1 MGFSV
6 AIAFLHVT
14 ILLSD
19 TNKNIRMRK
28 VEVFVL
34 KILKKIHILMDQK
47 QKSAM
52 VRLFVMMM
60 ISAGLETGA
69 VMMVMAVVQ
78 LILDPVALEQGET
91 YQKISSVFHLQNTI
105 QFSVFAIVFLILLYI
120 AKNSFQFFFQRSLYR
135 FIYSNQF
142 KTASSLMKNFV
153 RREYEYYLNAET
165 SVIQRSITA
174 DVSNM
179 YALIMAVLQI
189 ASEVIVAVFLV
200 FALAMQDPVMTVVI
214 AVLLVL
220 TLVVIKKIV
229 KPIMN
234 RTGKENQD
242 YGASMFAWISQTVQ
256 GIKEIKVAGREQYFI
271 KEYCKVGEGYV
282 KAMERFSLF
291 NNSPKLLI
299 ETVCMAGLLGYI
311 MVLIVAGANVSSMVS
326 LFAAFGIA
334 AMRLLPAAS
343 RINNQITSMA
353 FNEPFFFNVS
363 DNLVEETD
371 EEHTDISYAVVA
383 KEKLPV
389 TSAVKLSN
397 ITYHYH
403 NSDKLIFDHATVS
416 FPIGKSIGVVG
427 ASGAGKTTIIDI
439 LLGLL
444 KLQEGKVLADDVD
457 IQEHYR
463 EWLANVGY
471 IPQMIFLLDADI
483 RKNVAFG
490 IPEEEIDEEKLWH
503 ALREAQ
509 LDTFVKALPDGVN
522 TGIGE
527 RGIRLSGGQRQ
538 RIGIARALYNDPEV
552 LILDEATSA
561 LDNDTEA
568 AIMESINRLHGK
580 KTLVIIAHRLQT
592 IEKCDMVFRVEEGR
606 IVKER

>member
-1 MGFSV
+1 M
-6 AIAFLHVT
+6 
-14 ILLSD
+14 
-19 TNKNIRMRK
+19 
-28 VEVFVL
+28 L
-34 KILKKIHILMDQK
+34 KILKKINVLMDKK
-47 QKSAM
+47 QKKSMLGLLCMM
-52 VRLFVMMM
+52 VIAAF
-60 ISAGLETGA
+60 LET
-69 VMMVMAVVQ
+69 VTVLMVMNVVQ
-78 LILDPVALEQGET
+78 LIVDPATLEQGDT
-91 YQKISSVFHLQNTI
+91 YKMICKILNLNGTV
-105 QFSVFAIVFLILLYI
+105 QFSVLAILFLIFLYI
-120 AKNSFQFFFQRSLYR
+120 SKSAFQFIMQRSLYR
-135 FIYSNQF
+135 FVYSNQF
-142 KTASSLMKNFV
+142 KTAANLMKNFV
-153 RREYEYYLNAET
+153 KRDYEYYLNAET

-179 YALIMAVLQI
+179 YALIQSVLQI
-189 ASEVIVAVFLV
+189 ASEVVVALFLV
-200 FALAMQDPVMTVVI
+200 VALAMKDPVMTI
-214 AVLLVL
+214 IIGVLLVV
-220 TLVVIKKIV
+220 TLVVIKSII

-242 YGASMFAWISQTVQ
+242 YGASMFSCIAQTIQ
-256 GIKEIKVAGREQYFI
+256 GIKDIKVAGKEQYFI
-271 KEYCKVGEGYV
+271 NEYCKVGEGYV

-291 NNSPKLLI
+291 NNTPKLLI

-311 MVLIVAGANVSSMVS
+311 MVLIVTGSNVSGMIS

-343 RINNQITSMA
+343 RINNQMTSMA

-363 DNLVEETD
+363 DNLVEETN
-371 EEHTDISYAVVA
+371 EENTDISYAVVA

-389 TSAVKLSN
+389 MKAVHLED
-397 ITYHYH
+397 ITYHYP
-403 NSDKLIFDHATVS
+403 NSDKLIFNHASVS

-444 KLQEGKVLADDVD
+444 KLQTGKVKADDVD

-490 IPEEEIDEEKLWH
+490 VPEEEIDEERLWY
-503 ALREAQ
+503 ALKEAQ
-509 LDTFVKALPDGVN
+509 LDDFVKTLPEGVN

-568 AIMESINRLHGK
+568 AIMDSINRLHGK
-580 KTLVIIAHRLQT
+580 KTLIIIAHRLQT
-592 IEKCDMVFRVEEGR
+592 IEKCDMVFRVEDGA

>member
-1 MGFSV
+1 MF
-6 AIAFLHVT
+6 
-14 ILLSD
+14 
-19 TNKNIRMRK
+19 
-28 VEVFVL
+28 
-34 KILKKIHILMDQK
+34 KILKKINILMDKAQK
-47 QKSAM
+47 RAM
-52 VRLFVMMM
+52 AKLLVMMV
-60 ISAGLETGA
+60 IAAVLETGA

-78 LILDPVALEQGET
+78 LIISPQQLEQGDT
-91 YQKISSVFHLQNTI
+91 YKMICDLLNLENTV
-105 QFSVFAIVFLILLYI
+105 QFSVLAILFLIGLYI
-120 AKNSFQFFFQRSLYR
+120 AKNSFQFILQRNLYR
-135 FIYSNQF
+135 FVFKNQF

-179 YALIMAVLQI
+179 YALIMSVLQI
-189 ASEVIVAVFLV
+189 ASEVIVALCLV
-200 FALAMQDPVMTVVI
+200 IALAVQDPVMTVVI
-214 AVLLVL
+214 GVLLVV
-220 TLVVIKKIV
+220 TLGVIKNII

-242 YGASMFAWISQTVQ
+242 YGASMFSWIAQTIQ

-271 KEYCKVGEGYV
+271 GEYCKVGDGYV
-282 KAMERFSLF
+282 KAMERFNLF
-291 NNSPKLLI
+291 NNTPKLLI
-299 ETVCMAGLLGYI
+299 ETVCIAGLLGYI
-311 MVLIVAGANVSSMVS
+311 MVLIVTGVDVSQMVS

-343 RINNQITSMA
+343 RINNQMTSMA

-363 DNLVEETD
+363 DNLIEETD

-389 TSAVKLSN
+389 KKEITFSD
-397 ITYHYH
+397 ITYHYP
-403 NSDKLIFDHATVS
+403 NSDRLIFDHANVS
-416 FPIGKSIGVVG
+416 FPIGKSIGIVG
-427 ASGAGKTTIIDI
+427 TSGAGKTTVIDI

-444 KLQEGKVLADDVD
+444 KLQGGKVLADGVD
-457 IQEHYR
+457 IQSKYR

-483 RKNVAFG
+483 RKNIAFG
-490 IPEEEIDEEKLWH
+490 IPEEEIDDERLWY
-503 ALREAQ
+503 ALKEAQ
-509 LDTFVKALPDGVN
+509 LDEFVKTLPEGVN

-568 AIMESINRLHGK
+568 AIMESINRLHGR
-580 KTLVIIAHRLQT
+580 KTLIIIAHRLQT
-592 IEKCDMVFRVEEGR
+592 IEKCDMVFRVEDGSIKQEGKGVR
-606 IVKER
+606 EA

>member
-1 MGFSV
+1 M
-6 AIAFLHVT
+6 
-14 ILLSD
+14 
-19 TNKNIRMRK
+19 
-28 VEVFVL
+28 L
-34 KILKKIHILMDQK
+34 KILKKINILMDKKQK
-47 QKSAM
+47 QSMFGLFCMM
-52 VRLFVMMM
+52 V
-60 ISAGLETGA
+60 ISGALET
-69 VMMVMAVVQ
+69 VTVLMVMTVVE
-78 LILDPVALEQGET
+78 LIINPATLEQGDT
-91 YQKISSVFHLQNTI
+91 YKIICDILNLNGTV
-105 QFSVFAIVFLILLYI
+105 QFSVLAILFLIFLYVG
-120 AKNSFQFFFQRSLYR
+120 KSVFQFVFQRSLYR
-135 FIYSNQF
+135 FVYSNQF
-142 KTASSLMKNFV
+142 KTAANLMKNFV
-153 RREYEYYLNAET
+153 KKDYEYYLNAET

-179 YALIMAVLQI
+179 YALIQSVLQI
-189 ASEVIVAVFLV
+189 ASEVVVALFLV
-200 FALAMQDPVMTVVI
+200 VALAMKDPIMTI
-214 AVLLVL
+214 IIGVLLVV
-220 TLVVIKKIV
+220 TLVVIKSII

-242 YGASMFAWISQTVQ
+242 YGASMFSWIAQTIQ
-256 GIKEIKVAGREQYFI
+256 GIKDIKVAGKEQYFI
-271 KEYCKVGEGYV
+271 NEYCKVGEGYV

-291 NNSPKLLI
+291 NNTPKLLI

-311 MVLIVAGANVSSMVS
+311 MVLIVTGSNVSGMIS

-343 RINNQITSMA
+343 RINNQMTSMA

-363 DNLVEETD
+363 DNLVEETN
-371 EEHTDISYAVVA
+371 EENTDISYAVVA

-389 TSAVKLSN
+389 TKAVHLED
-397 ITYHYH
+397 ITYYYP
-403 NSDKLIFDHATVS
+403 NSDKLIFNHASIS

-444 KLQEGKVLADDVD
+444 KLQTGKVKADDAD

-490 IPEEEIDEEKLWH
+490 VPEEEIDEERLWY
-503 ALREAQ
+503 ALKEAQ
-509 LDTFVKALPDGVN
+509 LDDFVKTLPEGVN

-580 KTLVIIAHRLQT
+580 KTLIIIAHRLQT
-592 IEKCDMVFRVEEGR
+592 IEKCDMVFRVEDGA

>member
-1 MGFSV
+1 M
-6 AIAFLHVT
+6 I
-14 ILLSD
+14 
-19 TNKNIRMRK
+19 
-28 VEVFVL
+28 
-34 KILKKIHILMDQK
+34 KILKKINILMDGK
-47 QKSAM
+47 QKREMAGLLLMMVVSA
-52 VRLFVMMM
+52 F
-60 ISAGLETGA
+60 LETGA
-69 VMMVMAVVQ
+69 VMMVMAVVEMIIKPDT
-78 LILDPVALEQGET
+78 LTQGVT
-91 YQKISSVFHLQNTI
+91 YQKICSILHLSGTVE
-105 QFSVFAIVFLILLYI
+105 FSVLAILFLIFLYI
-120 AKNSFQFFFQRSLYR
+120 AKNSFQFFLQKSLYR
-135 FIYSNQF
+135 FVYTNQF
-142 KTASSLMKNFV
+142 HTAANLMKNFV
-153 RREYEYYLNAET
+153 KRDYEFYLNAET

-179 YALIMAVLQI
+179 YALILSVLQI
-189 ASEVIVAVFLV
+189 ASESIVALFLV
-200 FALAMQDPVMTVVI
+200 IALAMQDPVMTVVI
-214 AVLLVL
+214 AVLLLV
-220 TLVVIKKIV
+220 TLVVIKNII

-242 YGASMFAWISQTVQ
+242 YGASMFSWIAQTIQ
-256 GIKEIKVAGREQYFI
+256 GIKDIKVAGKEQYFI
-271 KEYCKVGEGYV
+271 NEYCKVGEGYV

-291 NNSPKLLI
+291 NNTPKLLI
-299 ETVCMAGLLGYI
+299 ETVCIAGLLGYI
-311 MVLIVAGANVSSMVS
+311 LVLIVSGADVSAMIS

-343 RINNQITSMA
+343 RINNQMTSMA

-363 DNLVEETD
+363 DNLVEETN
-371 EEHTDISYAVVA
+371 EQNTDISYAVVA

-389 TSAVKLSN
+389 TRAVTLQD
-397 ITYHYH
+397 ITYHYP
-403 NSDKLIFDHATVS
+403 NSDKLIFDHASVT

-439 LLGLL
+439 VLGLL
-444 KLQEGKVLADDVD
+444 NLQGGKVLADDVD
-457 IQEHYR
+457 IQSHYR
-463 EWLANVGY
+463 EWLANMGY

-483 RKNVAFG
+483 RRNVAFG
-490 IPEEEIDEEKLWH
+490 IPEEEIDDEKLWY

-509 LDTFVKALPDGVN
+509 LDEFIKTLPDGVY

-568 AIMESINRLHGK
+568 AIMDSINRLHGK
-580 KTLVIIAHRLQT
+580 KTLLIIAHRLQT
-592 IEKCDMVFRVEEGR
+592 IEKCDMVYRVENGA

>member
-1 MGFSV
+1 MTQILKKLKVLLDKKQKLTMAGLVALMVVGAFLQTAGIGLLVQVVSV
-6 AIAFLHVT
+6 AIDKTALEKDGIVRGFYDFLGCQSFESFSVTVMALLIVVFAVKNAFL
-14 ILLSD
+14 
-19 TNKNIRMRK
+19 
-28 VEVFVL
+28 FVQ
-34 KILKKIHILMDQK
+34 QK
-47 QKSAM
+47 LTFA
-52 VRLFVMMM
+52 FVY
-60 ISAGLETGA
+60 T
-69 VMMVMAVVQ
+69 
-78 LILDPVALEQGET
+78 
-91 YQKISSVFHLQNTI
+91 
-105 QFSVFAIVFLILLYI
+105 
-120 AKNSFQFFFQRSLYR
+120 
-135 FIYSNQF
+135 NQF
-142 KTASSLMKNFV
+142 RTSERMMRNYL
-153 RREYEYYLNAET
+153 RRSYEFYLNADT
-165 SVIQRSITA
+165 AVVQRSITS
-174 DVSNM
+174 DVNNM
-179 YALIMAVLQI
+179 YALILALLQLLSDGVVSLFVVGYCLMTNGAMTILLAVSL
-189 ASEVIVAVFLV
+189 VAL
-200 FALAMQDPVMTVVI
+200 LAAIKTV
-214 AVLLVL
+214 L
-220 TLVVIKKIV
+220 
-229 KPIMN
+229 KPIMHKA
-234 RTGKENQD
+234 GEDNQN
-242 YGASMFAWISQTVQ
+242 YYSGLFKWISQTVQ

-271 KEYCKVGEGYV
+271 GEYCKVGEGYV

-291 NNSPKLLI
+291 NNTPKLLI

-311 MVLIVAGANVSSMVS
+311 LALIVMGADVSAMVS

-343 RINNQITSMA
+343 RINNQLTSMA

-371 EEHTDISYAVVA
+371 AAHTDISYAVVA

-389 TSAVKLSN
+389 TRALTLSD
-397 ITYHYH
+397 ITYHYP

-416 FPIGKSIGVVG
+416 FPIGKSIGIVG
-427 ASGAGKTTIIDI
+427 ASGAGKTTIIDV

-444 KLQEGKVLADDVD
+444 KLQGGRVLADDVD

-490 IPEEEIDEEKLWH
+490 IPEEEIDDQKLWY
-503 ALREAQ
+503 ALKEAQ
-509 LDTFVKALPDGVN
+509 LDAFVQTLPEGVY

-538 RIGIARALYNDPEV
+538 RIGIARALYHDPEV

-592 IEKCDMVFRVEEGR
+592 IEKCDMVFRVEDGA
-606 IVKER
+606 IIKER

>member
-1 MGFSV
+1 M
-6 AIAFLHVT
+6 I
-14 ILLSD
+14 
-19 TNKNIRMRK
+19 
-28 VEVFVL
+28 
-34 KILKKIHILMDQK
+34 KILKKINILMDGK
-47 QKSAM
+47 QKREMVGLLLMMAVSA
-52 VRLFVMMM
+52 F
-60 ISAGLETGA
+60 LETGA
-69 VMMVMAVVQ
+69 VMMVMAVVEMIIKPDT
-78 LILDPVALEQGET
+78 LTQGET
-91 YQKISSVFHLQNTI
+91 YQKICSILHLSGTVE
-105 QFSVFAIVFLILLYI
+105 FSVLAILFLIFLYI
-120 AKNSFQFFFQRSLYR
+120 AKNSFQFFLQKSLYR
-135 FIYSNQF
+135 FVYTNQF
-142 KTASSLMKNFV
+142 HTAANLMKNFV
-153 RREYEYYLNAET
+153 KRDYEFYLNAET

-179 YALIMAVLQI
+179 YALILSVLQI
-189 ASEVIVAVFLV
+189 ASESIVALFLV
-200 FALAMQDPVMTVVI
+200 IALAMQDPVMTVVI
-214 AVLLVL
+214 AVLLLV
-220 TLVVIKKIV
+220 TLVVIKNII

-242 YGASMFAWISQTVQ
+242 YGASMFSWIAQTIQ
-256 GIKEIKVAGREQYFI
+256 GIKDIKVAGKEQYFI
-271 KEYCKVGEGYV
+271 NEYCKVGEGYV

-291 NNSPKLLI
+291 NNTPKLLI
-299 ETVCMAGLLGYI
+299 ETVCIAGLLGYI
-311 MVLIVAGANVSSMVS
+311 LVLIVSGADVSAMIS

-343 RINNQITSMA
+343 RINNQMTSMA

-363 DNLVEETD
+363 DNLVEETN
-371 EEHTDISYAVVA
+371 EQNTDISYAVVA

-389 TSAVKLSN
+389 TRAVTLQD
-397 ITYHYH
+397 ITYHYP
-403 NSDKLIFDHATVS
+403 NSDKLIFDHASVS

-439 LLGLL
+439 VLGLL
-444 KLQEGKVLADDVD
+444 NLQGGKVLADDVD
-457 IQEHYR
+457 IQSHYR

-490 IPEEEIDEEKLWH
+490 IPEEEIDDEKLWY

-509 LDTFVKALPDGVN
+509 LDEFIKTLPDGVY

-568 AIMESINRLHGK
+568 AIMDSINRLHGK
-580 KTLVIIAHRLQT
+580 KTLLIIAHRLQT
-592 IEKCDMVFRVEEGR
+592 IEKCDIVYRVENGA

>member
-1 MGFSV
+1 M
-6 AIAFLHVT
+6 
-14 ILLSD
+14 
-19 TNKNIRMRK
+19 
-28 VEVFVL
+28 L
-34 KILKKIHILMDQK
+34 KILKKINILMDKKQK
-47 QKSAM
+47 QSMAKLLVIMIFAAM
-52 VRLFVMMM
+52 
-60 ISAGLETGA
+60 LETCA
-69 VMMVMAVVQ
+69 VMMVMTVVE
-78 LILDPVALEQGET
+78 LITNPEELVQGDKYTMVCDILNLE
-91 YQKISSVFHLQNTI
+91 SVVE
-105 QFSVFAIVFLILLYI
+105 FSVLAILFCIILYI
-120 AKNSFQFFFQRSLYR
+120 AKNGFQFILQRSMYR
-135 FIYSNQF
+135 FIYRNQF

-153 RREYEYYLNAET
+153 SRNYEYYLDAET

-179 YALIMAVLQI
+179 YALIMSVLQI
-189 ASEVIVAVFLV
+189 ISEVIVALFLV
-200 FALAMQDPVMTVVI
+200 GALAMQDPVMTVII
-214 AVLLVL
+214 AVLLVV
-220 TLVVIKKIV
+220 TLGVIKNII

-242 YGASMFAWISQTVQ
+242 YGASMFSWIAQTIQ

-271 KEYCKVGEGYV
+271 GEYCKVGEGYV

-291 NNSPKLLI
+291 NNTPKLLI
-299 ETVCMAGLLGYI
+299 ETVCIAGLLGYI
-311 MVLIVAGANVSSMVS
+311 MVLIVSGTDVSGMVS

-343 RINNQITSMA
+343 RINNQMTSMA

-371 EEHTDISYAVVA
+371 DEHTDISYAVVA

-389 TSAVKLSN
+389 TKAVTFEN
-397 ITYHYH
+397 ITYHYP
-403 NSDKLIFDHATVS
+403 NSDRLIFDHANVS
-416 FPIGKSIGVVG
+416 FPIGKSIGIVG
-427 ASGAGKTTIIDI
+427 TSGAGKTTIIDI

-444 KLQEGKVLADDVD
+444 DLQEGKVKADDVD
-457 IQEHYR
+457 IKEHYR

-490 IPEEEIDEEKLWH
+490 VPEDEIDDERLWH
-503 ALREAQ
+503 ALKEAQ
-509 LDTFVKALPDGVN
+509 LDEFVKTLPEGVN

-592 IEKCDMVFRVEEGR
+592 IEKCDMVFRVEDGAIKKVR
-606 IVKER
+606 

>member
-1 MGFSV
+1 M
-6 AIAFLHVT
+6 I
-14 ILLSD
+14 
-19 TNKNIRMRK
+19 
-28 VEVFVL
+28 
-34 KILKKIHILMDQK
+34 KILKKINILMDGK
-47 QKSAM
+47 QKREMVGLLLMMAVSA
-52 VRLFVMMM
+52 F
-60 ISAGLETGA
+60 LETGA
-69 VMMVMAVVQ
+69 VMMVMAVVEMIIKPDT
-78 LILDPVALEQGET
+78 LTQGET
-91 YQKISSVFHLQNTI
+91 YQKICSILHLSGTVE
-105 QFSVFAIVFLILLYI
+105 FSVLAILFLIFLYI
-120 AKNSFQFFFQRSLYR
+120 AKNSFQFFLQKSLYR
-135 FIYSNQF
+135 FVYTNQF
-142 KTASSLMKNFV
+142 HTAANLMKNFV
-153 RREYEYYLNAET
+153 KRDYEFYLNAET

-179 YALIMAVLQI
+179 YALILSVLQI
-189 ASEVIVAVFLV
+189 ASESIVALFLV
-200 FALAMQDPVMTVVI
+200 IALAMQDPVMTVVI
-214 AVLLVL
+214 AVLLLV
-220 TLVVIKKIV
+220 TLVVIKNII

-242 YGASMFAWISQTVQ
+242 YGASMFSWIAQTIQ
-256 GIKEIKVAGREQYFI
+256 GIKDIKVAGKEQYFI
-271 KEYCKVGEGYV
+271 NEYCKVGEGYV

-291 NNSPKLLI
+291 NNTPKLLI
-299 ETVCMAGLLGYI
+299 ETVCIAGLLGYI
-311 MVLIVAGANVSSMVS
+311 LVLIVSGADVSAMIS

-343 RINNQITSMA
+343 RINNQMTSMA

-363 DNLVEETD
+363 DNLVEETN
-371 EEHTDISYAVVA
+371 EQNTDISYAVVA

-389 TSAVKLSN
+389 TRAVTLQD
-397 ITYHYH
+397 ITYHYP
-403 NSDKLIFDHATVS
+403 NSDKLIFDHASVT

-439 LLGLL
+439 VLGLL
-444 KLQEGKVLADDVD
+444 NLQGGKVLADDVD
-457 IQEHYR
+457 IQSHYR

-483 RKNVAFG
+483 RRNVAFG
-490 IPEEEIDEEKLWH
+490 IPEEEIDDEKLWY

-509 LDTFVKALPDGVN
+509 LDEFIKTLPDGVY

-568 AIMESINRLHGK
+568 AIMDSINRLHGK
-580 KTLVIIAHRLQT
+580 KTLLIIAHRLQT
-592 IEKCDMVFRVEEGR
+592 IEKCDMVYRVENGA

>member
-1 MGFSV
+1 M
-6 AIAFLHVT
+6 I
-14 ILLSD
+14 
-19 TNKNIRMRK
+19 
-28 VEVFVL
+28 
-34 KILKKIHILMDQK
+34 KILKKINILMDKK
-47 QKSAM
+47 QKLSMLKLLIMMVLSA
-52 VRLFVMMM
+52 F
-60 ISAGLETGA
+60 LESGA

-78 LILDPVALEQGET
+78 LIIEPDVLVQGDT
-91 YQKISSVFHLQNTI
+91 YQKISSLLHLENVV
-105 QFSVFAIVFLILLYI
+105 QFSALAIGFLMFLYV
-120 AKNSFQFFFQRSLYR
+120 AKSVFQFILQKSLYR
-135 FIYSNQF
+135 FVFTNQF
-142 KTASSLMKNFV
+142 QTAANLMKNFV
-153 RREYEYYLNAET
+153 KRDYEYYLNAET

-179 YALIMAVLQI
+179 YALIQSVLLI
-189 ASEVIVAVFLV
+189 ASEAIVAVFLV
-200 FALAMQDPVMTVVI
+200 FLLALYDPVMTGVVG
-214 AVLLVL
+214 VLLVGS
-220 TLVVIKKIV
+220 LVVIKSII

-242 YGASMFAWISQTVQ
+242 YGASMFAWIAQTIQ
-256 GIKEIKVAGREQYFI
+256 GIKDIKVAGKEQYFI
-271 KEYCKVGEGYV
+271 NEYCKVGKGYV
-282 KAMERFSLF
+282 KAMERFNLF
-291 NNSPKLLI
+291 NNTPKLLI

-311 MVLIVAGANVSSMVS
+311 LVLILSGSDVSEMIS
-326 LFAAFGIA
+326 LFAAFGVA
-334 AMRLLPAAS
+334 ATRLLPAAS
-343 RINNQITSMA
+343 RINNQMTSMA

-371 EEHTDISYAVVA
+371 EAHTDISYAVAA

-389 TSAVKLSN
+389 TKAVSLQD
-397 ITYHYH
+397 ITYHYP
-403 NSDKLIFDHATVS
+403 NSDKLIFDHASVS

-444 KLQEGKVLADDVD
+444 KLQTGKVLADDVD

-490 IPEEEIDEEKLWH
+490 IPEEEIDDDRLWY
-503 ALREAQ
+503 ALKEAQ
-509 LDTFVKALPDGVN
+509 LDDFVKTLPEGVN

-568 AIMESINRLHGK
+568 AIMDSINRLHGK
-580 KTLVIIAHRLQT
+580 KTLIIIAHRLQT
-592 IEKCDMVFRVEEGR
+592 IEKCDMVFRVENGG
-606 IVKER
+606 IIKER

>member
-1 MGFSV
+1 
-6 AIAFLHVT
+6 
-14 ILLSD
+14 
-19 TNKNIRMRK
+19 
-28 VEVFVL
+28 
-34 KILKKIHILMDQK
+34 MDKK
-47 QKSAM
+47 QKKSMAG
-52 VRLFVMMM
+52 LFLMMI
-60 ISAGLETGA
+60 ISAGFETGA
-69 VMMVMAVVQ
+69 VMMVMTVVQ
-78 LILDPVALEQGET
+78 LILDPVALEQGEK
-91 YQKISSVFHLQNTI
+91 YQMICKIFHLQDTV
-105 QFSVFAIVFLILLYI
+105 QFSVLAILFLILLYI
-120 AKNSFQFFFQRSLYR
+120 AKNLFQFFLQRNLYR
-135 FIYSNQF
+135 FVYSNQF
-142 KTASSLMKNFV
+142 KTALNLMKNFV

-165 SVIQRSITA
+165 AVIQRSIAA

-179 YALIMAVLQI
+179 YALIMSVLQI
-189 ASEVIVAVFLV
+189 ASEAIVAVFLV
-200 FALAMQDPVMTVVI
+200 AALALKDPVMTVVI
-214 AVLLVL
+214 AVLLLV
-220 TLVVIKKIV
+220 TLVVIKNII

-242 YGASMFAWISQTVQ
+242 YGASMFEWISQTVQ

-271 KEYCKVGEGYV
+271 GEYSKVGEGYV

-291 NNSPKLLI
+291 NNTPKLLI

-311 MVLIVAGANVSSMVS
+311 MVLIVMGTDVSGMVS

-343 RINNQITSMA
+343 RINNQMTSMA
-353 FNEPFFFNVS
+353 FNEPFFFHVS

-371 EEHTDISYAVVA
+371 AEHTDISYAVVA

-389 TSAVKLSN
+389 TREVKLSD
-397 ITYHYH
+397 ITYHYP
-403 NSDKLIFDHATVS
+403 NSDKLIFDHVTVS
-416 FPIGKSIGVVG
+416 FPIGRAIGIVG
-427 ASGAGKTTIIDI
+427 TSGAGKTTIIDI

-444 KLQEGKVLADDVD
+444 KPQGGSVLADDMD

-471 IPQMIFLLDADI
+471 IPQMIFLLDSDI

-490 IPEEEIDEEKLWH
+490 VPEEEIDDKKLWY
-503 ALREAQ
+503 ALKEAQ
-509 LDTFVKALPDGVN
+509 LDEFVRTLPEGVD

-592 IEKCDMVFRVEEGR
+592 IEKCDMVFRVQDGG
-606 IVKER
+606 IVRER

>member
-1 MGFSV
+1 M
-6 AIAFLHVT
+6 I
-14 ILLSD
+14 
-19 TNKNIRMRK
+19 
-28 VEVFVL
+28 
-34 KILKKIHILMDQK
+34 KILKKINILMDGK
-47 QKSAM
+47 QKREMVGLLLMMVVSA
-52 VRLFVMMM
+52 F
-60 ISAGLETGA
+60 LETGA
-69 VMMVMAVVQ
+69 VMMVMAVVEMIIKPDT
-78 LILDPVALEQGET
+78 LTQGET
-91 YQKISSVFHLQNTI
+91 YQKICSILHLSGTVE
-105 QFSVFAIVFLILLYI
+105 FSVLAILFLIFLYI
-120 AKNSFQFFFQRSLYR
+120 AKNSFQFFLQKSLYR
-135 FIYSNQF
+135 FVYTNQF
-142 KTASSLMKNFV
+142 HTAANLMKNFV
-153 RREYEYYLNAET
+153 KRDYEFYLNAET

-179 YALIMAVLQI
+179 YALILSVLQI
-189 ASEVIVAVFLV
+189 ASESIVALFLV
-200 FALAMQDPVMTVVI
+200 IALAMQDPVMTVVI
-214 AVLLVL
+214 AVLLLV
-220 TLVVIKKIV
+220 TLVVIKNII

-242 YGASMFAWISQTVQ
+242 YGASMFSWIAQTIQ
-256 GIKEIKVAGREQYFI
+256 GIKDIKVAGKEQYFI
-271 KEYCKVGEGYV
+271 NEYCKVGEGYV

-291 NNSPKLLI
+291 NNTPKLLI
-299 ETVCMAGLLGYI
+299 ETVCIAGLLGYI
-311 MVLIVAGANVSSMVS
+311 LVLIVSGADVSAMIS

-343 RINNQITSMA
+343 RINNQMTSMA

-363 DNLVEETD
+363 DNLVEETN
-371 EEHTDISYAVVA
+371 EQNTDISYAVVA

-389 TSAVKLSN
+389 TRAVTLQD
-397 ITYHYH
+397 ITYHYP
-403 NSDKLIFDHATVS
+403 NSDKLIFDHASVT

-439 LLGLL
+439 VLGLL
-444 KLQEGKVLADDVD
+444 NLQGGKVLADDVD
-457 IQEHYR
+457 IQSHYR

-490 IPEEEIDEEKLWH
+490 IPEEEIDDEKLWY

-509 LDTFVKALPDGVN
+509 LDEFIKTLPDGVC

-568 AIMESINRLHGK
+568 AIMDSINRLHGK
-580 KTLVIIAHRLQT
+580 KTLLIIAHRLQT
-592 IEKCDMVFRVEEGR
+592 IEKCDMVYRVENGA

>member
-1 MGFSV
+1 M
-6 AIAFLHVT
+6 
-14 ILLSD
+14 
-19 TNKNIRMRK
+19 
-28 VEVFVL
+28 L
-34 KILKKIHILMDQK
+34 KILKKINILMDKK
-47 QKSAM
+47 QKRAM
-52 VRLFVMMM
+52 GKLLLLMV

-78 LILDPVALEQGET
+78 LILDPVTLEQGEA
-91 YQKISSVFHLQNTI
+91 YQWICDLLHLQDTV
-105 QFSVFAIVFLILLYI
+105 QFSVLAILFLIALYI
-120 AKNSFQFFFQRSLYR
+120 AKNSFQFVLQRSLYR
-135 FIYSNQF
+135 FVYSNQF
-142 KTASSLMKNFV
+142 QTASNLMKNFV
-153 RREYEYYLNAET
+153 RRDYEYYLNAET
-165 SVIQRSITA
+165 SIIQRSITA

-189 ASEVIVAVFLV
+189 ASEAIVAVFLV
-200 FALAMQDPVMTVVI
+200 AALAIQDPIMTIVI
-214 AVLLVL
+214 SVLLLV
-220 TLVVIKKIV
+220 TLAVIKNII

-242 YGASMFAWISQTVQ
+242 YGASMFAWIAQTIQ

-271 KEYCKVGEGYV
+271 GEYCKVGEGYV

-291 NNSPKLLI
+291 NNTPKLLI
-299 ETVCMAGLLGYI
+299 ETVSIAGLLGYI
-311 MVLIVAGANVSSMVS
+311 MVLIVVGADVSGMVS

-343 RINNQITSMA
+343 RINNQMTSMA

-363 DNLVEETD
+363 DNLVEETNA
-371 EEHTDISYAVVA
+371 ENTDISYAVAA

-389 TSAVKLSN
+389 TKEVRLAD
-397 ITYHYH
+397 ITYHYP
-403 NSDKLIFDHATVS
+403 NSNKLIFNHASVS
-416 FPIGKSIGVVG
+416 FPIGKSIGIVG
-427 ASGAGKTTIIDI
+427 TSGAGKTTIIDI

-444 KLQEGKVLADDVD
+444 KLQGGKVLADDVD
-457 IQEHYR
+457 IQTHYR

-483 RKNVAFG
+483 CKNVAFG
-490 IPEEEIDEEKLWH
+490 IPEEEIDDQRLWY

-509 LDTFVKALPDGVN
+509 LDEFVKTLPEGIA

-568 AIMESINRLHGK
+568 AIMDSINRLHGK

-592 IEKCDMVFRVEEGR
+592 IEKCDMVFRVEDGGIYR
-606 IVKER
+606 ER

>member
-1 MGFSV
+1 M
-6 AIAFLHVT
+6 I
-14 ILLSD
+14 
-19 TNKNIRMRK
+19 
-28 VEVFVL
+28 
-34 KILKKIHILMDQK
+34 KILKKIHILMDRK
-47 QKSAM
+47 QKRAM
-52 VRLFVMMM
+52 FKLLCMMV
-60 ISAGLETGA
+60 ISALLETGT
-69 VMMVMAVVQ
+69 VMMVMGVVQ
-78 LILDPVALEQGET
+78 LILDPATLEKGEK
-91 YQKISSVFHLQNTI
+91 YQKMSTVLGIHSTVT
-105 QFSVFAIVFLILLYI
+105 FSVLAILFLILLYV
-120 AKNSFQFFFQRSLYR
+120 AKNLFAFFLQKSLYSFTYR
-135 FIYSNQF
+135 NQF
-142 KTASSLMKNFV
+142 QTAAKLMKNFV
-153 RREYEYYLNAET
+153 NKNYEYYLDAET

-179 YALIMAVLQI
+179 FALIQSVLQI
-189 ASEVIVAVFLV
+189 ASECIVALFLV
-200 FALAMQDPVMTVVI
+200 VTLALQDIKMTIVI
-214 AVLLVL
+214 AVLLIV
-220 TLVVIKKIV
+220 TLVVIKNII

-242 YGASMFAWISQTVQ
+242 YGASMFSWISQTIQ
-256 GIKEIKVAGREQYFI
+256 GIKDIKVAGKEQYFI
-271 KEYCKVGEGYV
+271 GEYCKVGEGYV

-291 NNSPKLLI
+291 NNTPKLLI

-311 MVLIVAGANVSSMVS
+311 MVLIVSGEDVSGMIS

-334 AMRLLPAAS
+334 GMRLLPAAS
-343 RINNQITSMA
+343 RINNQMTSMA

-371 EEHTDISYAVVA
+371 DSHTDISYAVVA

-389 TSAVKLSN
+389 TKAVSFKD
-397 ITYHYH
+397 ITYHYP
-403 NSDKLIFDHATVS
+403 NSDRLIFDHANVE

-444 KLQEGKVLADDVD
+444 KLQDGQVLADGVD
-457 IQEHYR
+457 IQTHYR

-490 IPEEEIDEEKLWH
+490 VPEEEIDDQKLWH

-509 LDTFVKALPDGVN
+509 LEDFIKSLPEGVH

-538 RIGIARALYNDPEV
+538 RLGIARALYNDPEV

-580 KTLVIIAHRLQT
+580 KTLIIIAHRLQT
-592 IEKCDMVFRVEEGR
+592 IEKCDMVFRVEEGS
-606 IVKER
+606 IIKER

>member
-1 MGFSV
+1 MV
-6 AIAFLHVT
+6 
-14 ILLSD
+14 
-19 TNKNIRMRK
+19 
-28 VEVFVL
+28 
-34 KILKKIHILMDQK
+34 KILKKINILMDKK
-47 QKSAM
+47 QKRSM
-52 VRLFVMMM
+52 LGLLVMMV
-60 ISAGLETGA
+60 ISAALETGT
-69 VMMVMAVVQ
+69 VMMVMAVVE
-78 LILDPVALEQGET
+78 LIINPATLEQGDT
-91 YQKISSVFHLQNTI
+91 YKKICELLNLSGTV
-105 QFSVFAIVFLILLYI
+105 QFSVLAILFLIFLYV
-120 AKNSFQFFFQRSLYR
+120 AKSAFQFLLQRSLYR
-135 FIYSNQF
+135 FVYSNQF
-142 KTASSLMKNFV
+142 KTASNLMKSFV
-153 RREYEYYLNAET
+153 KKDYEYYLNAET

-179 YALIMAVLQI
+179 YALIQSVLQI
-189 ASEVIVAVFLV
+189 ASETIVALFLV
-200 FALAMQDPVMTVVI
+200 IALAMQDPVMTVII
-214 AVLLVL
+214 AVLLLV
-220 TLVVIKKIV
+220 TLIVIKNII

-242 YGASMFAWISQTVQ
+242 YGASMFSWIAQTIQ
-256 GIKEIKVAGREQYFI
+256 GMKDIKVAGKEQYFI
-271 KEYCKVGEGYV
+271 NEYCKVGEGYV

-291 NNSPKLLI
+291 NNTPKLLI

-311 MVLIVAGANVSSMVS
+311 LVLIVSGSDVSGMIS

-343 RINNQITSMA
+343 RINNQMTSMA

-389 TSAVKLSN
+389 TKAVNLCD
-397 ITYHYH
+397 ITYHYP
-403 NSDKLIFDHATVS
+403 NSDKLIFNHASVS

-444 KLQEGKVLADDVD
+444 KLQGGKVMADDAD

-490 IPEEEIDEEKLWH
+490 VPEEEIDEERLWY
-503 ALREAQ
+503 ALKEAQ
-509 LDTFVKALPDGVN
+509 LDEFIKTLPEGVN

-568 AIMESINRLHGK
+568 AIMDSINRLHGK
-580 KTLVIIAHRLQT
+580 KTLIIIAHRLQT
-592 IEKCDMVFRVEEGR
+592 IEKCDMVFRVEDGA
-606 IVKER
+606 IVQER

>member
-1 MGFSV
+1 M
-6 AIAFLHVT
+6 
-14 ILLSD
+14 
-19 TNKNIRMRK
+19 
-28 VEVFVL
+28 L
-34 KILKKIHILMDQK
+34 KILKKINILMDKRQK
-47 QKSAM
+47 LSM
-52 VRLFVMMM
+52 LRLLVMMVV
-60 ISAGLETGA
+60 SAALETGA
-69 VMMVMAVVQ
+69 VLMVMTVVQ
-78 LILDPVALEQGET
+78 LILTPDVLEQGEK
-91 YQKISSVFHLQNTI
+91 YQMICGFFHLKNTM
-105 QFSVFAIVFLILLYI
+105 QFSVAAILFLILLYI
-120 AKNSFQFFFQRSLYR
+120 AKNVFGFLLQKNLYK
-135 FIYSNQF
+135 FVFSNQF

-153 RREYEYYLNAET
+153 RRDYEYYLDVET

-179 YALIMAVLQI
+179 YALIMSVLQI
-189 ASEVIVAVFLV
+189 VSEVIVAIFLV
-200 FALAMQDPVMTVVI
+200 AALAVKDIVMTIII
-214 AVLLVL
+214 AVLLVV
-220 TLVVIKKIV
+220 TLVVIKNII

-242 YGASMFAWISQTVQ
+242 YGAEMFAKIAETIQ

-271 KEYCKVGEGYV
+271 GEYCKVGDVYV
-282 KAMERFSLF
+282 KAMERFNLF
-291 NNSPKLLI
+291 NNTPKLLI
-299 ETVCMAGLLGYI
+299 ETVCMAGLLIYI
-311 MVLIVAGANVSSMVS
+311 MVLIISGADVSGMVS

-343 RINNQITSMA
+343 RINNQLTSMA

-363 DNLVEETD
+363 DNLVEETSD
-371 EEHTDISYAVVA
+371 ENTDISYAVAA

-389 TSAVKLSN
+389 TKEITIDN
-397 ITYHYH
+397 ITYHYP
-403 NSDKLIFDHATVS
+403 NSDKLIFDNASVT
-416 FPIGKSIGVVG
+416 FPIGKSIGIVG
-427 ASGAGKTTIIDI
+427 TSGAGKTTVIDI

-444 KLQEGKVLADDVD
+444 KLQGGKVLADGVD
-457 IQEHYR
+457 IKTHYR

-490 IPEEEIDEEKLWH
+490 IPEDEIDEEKLWY

-509 LDTFVKALPDGVN
+509 LDDFVKTLPEGVN

-568 AIMESINRLHGK
+568 AIMESINRLHGR
-580 KTLVIIAHRLQT
+580 KTLIIIAHRLQT
-592 IEKCDMVFRVEEGR
+592 IEKCDMVYRVENGK
-606 IVKER
+606 ITKER

>member
-1 MGFSV
+1 M
-6 AIAFLHVT
+6 
-14 ILLSD
+14 
-19 TNKNIRMRK
+19 
-28 VEVFVL
+28 L
-34 KILKKIHILMDQK
+34 KIIKKINILMDKK
-47 QKSAM
+47 QKGAM
-52 VRLFVMMM
+52 ARLFLMM
-60 ISAGLETGA
+60 IVSAGLETGA

-91 YQKISSVFHLQNTI
+91 YQRISSLLNLQDTV
-105 QFSVFAIVFLILLYI
+105 QFSVFAILFLIVLYI
-120 AKNSFQFFFQRSLYR
+120 AKNSFQFIFQRSLYR
-135 FIYSNQF
+135 FVYSNQF

-153 RREYEYYLNAET
+153 RREYEYYLDAET
-165 SVIQRSITA
+165 AVIQRSITA

-189 ASEVIVAVFLV
+189 ASEMIVALFLV
-200 FALAMQDPVMTVVI
+200 IALAMQDPFMTVII
-214 AVLLVL
+214 AVLLVA

-242 YGASMFAWISQTVQ
+242 FGASMFAWISQTVQ

-271 KEYCKVGEGYV
+271 GEYCKVGEGYV
-282 KAMERFSLF
+282 RAMERFSLF
-291 NNSPKLLI
+291 NNTPKLLI

-311 MVLIVAGANVSSMVS
+311 MALIVLGADVSAMVS

-371 EEHTDISYAVVA
+371 EAHTDISYAVVA

-389 TSAVKLSN
+389 TREVRLSD
-397 ITYHYH
+397 ITYHYP

-444 KLQEGKVLADDVD
+444 KLQGGKVLADEVD

-503 ALREAQ
+503 ALKEAQ
-509 LDTFVKALPDGVN
+509 LDEFVKTLPDGVH

-538 RIGIARALYNDPEV
+538 RIGIARALYHDPEV

-592 IEKCDMVFRVEEGR
+592 IEKCDMVFRVENGK

>member
-1 MGFSV
+1 M
-6 AIAFLHVT
+6 I
-14 ILLSD
+14 
-19 TNKNIRMRK
+19 
-28 VEVFVL
+28 
-34 KILKKIHILMDQK
+34 KILKKINILMDGK
-47 QKSAM
+47 QKREMVGLLLMMAVSA
-52 VRLFVMMM
+52 F
-60 ISAGLETGA
+60 LETGA
-69 VMMVMAVVQ
+69 VMMVMAVVEMIIKPDT
-78 LILDPVALEQGET
+78 LTQGET
-91 YQKISSVFHLQNTI
+91 YQKICSILHLSGTVE
-105 QFSVFAIVFLILLYI
+105 FSVLAILFLIFLYI
-120 AKNSFQFFFQRSLYR
+120 AKNSFQFFLQKSLYR
-135 FIYSNQF
+135 FVYTNQF
-142 KTASSLMKNFV
+142 HTAANLMKNFV
-153 RREYEYYLNAET
+153 KRDYEFYLNAET

-179 YALIMAVLQI
+179 YALILSVLQI
-189 ASEVIVAVFLV
+189 ASESIVALFLV
-200 FALAMQDPVMTVVI
+200 IALAMQDPVMTVVI
-214 AVLLVL
+214 AVLLLV
-220 TLVVIKKIV
+220 TLVVIKNII

-242 YGASMFAWISQTVQ
+242 YGASMFSWIAQTIQ
-256 GIKEIKVAGREQYFI
+256 GIKDIKVAGKEQYFI
-271 KEYCKVGEGYV
+271 NEYCKVGEGYV

-291 NNSPKLLI
+291 NNTPKLLI
-299 ETVCMAGLLGYI
+299 ETVCIAGLLGYI
-311 MVLIVAGANVSSMVS
+311 LVLIVSGADVSAMIS

-343 RINNQITSMA
+343 RINNQMTSMA

-363 DNLVEETD
+363 DNLVEETN
-371 EEHTDISYAVVA
+371 EQNTDISYAVVA

-389 TSAVKLSN
+389 TRAVTLQD
-397 ITYHYH
+397 ITYHYP
-403 NSDKLIFDHATVS
+403 NSDKLIFDHASVT

-439 LLGLL
+439 VLGLL
-444 KLQEGKVLADDVD
+444 NLQGGKVLADDVD
-457 IQEHYR
+457 IQSHYR

-490 IPEEEIDEEKLWH
+490 IPEEEIDDEKLWY

-509 LDTFVKALPDGVN
+509 LDEFIKTLPDGVY

-568 AIMESINRLHGK
+568 AIMDSINRLHGK
-580 KTLVIIAHRLQT
+580 KTLLIIAHRLQT
-592 IEKCDMVFRVEEGR
+592 IEKCDMVYRVENGA

>member
-1 MGFSV
+1 MRLIKRPVCHWQMS
-6 AIAFLHVT
+6 
-14 ILLSD
+14 
-19 TNKNIRMRK
+19 IRWRTDSM
-28 VEVFVL
+28 L
-34 KILKKIHILMDQK
+34 KILKKINILMDKKQK
-47 QKSAM
+47 QSMFGLFCMM
-52 VRLFVMMM
+52 V
-60 ISAGLETGA
+60 ISGALET
-69 VMMVMAVVQ
+69 VTVLMVMTVVE
-78 LILDPVALEQGET
+78 LIINPATLEQGDT
-91 YQKISSVFHLQNTI
+91 YKTVCEILNLNGTV
-105 QFSVFAIVFLILLYI
+105 QFSVLAILFLILLYVG
-120 AKNSFQFFFQRSLYR
+120 KSLFQFIFQKSLYR
-135 FIYSNQF
+135 FVYSNQF
-142 KTASSLMKNFV
+142 KTAANLMKNFV
-153 RREYEYYLNAET
+153 KKDYEYYLNAET

-179 YALIMAVLQI
+179 YALIQSVLQI
-189 ASEVIVAVFLV
+189 ASEVVVALFLV
-200 FALAMQDPVMTVVI
+200 VALAMKDPVMTIVI
-214 AVLLVL
+214 GVLLVV
-220 TLVVIKKIV
+220 TLVVIKSII

-242 YGASMFAWISQTVQ
+242 YGASMFSWIAQTIQ
-256 GIKEIKVAGREQYFI
+256 GIKDIKVAGKEQYFI
-271 KEYCKVGEGYV
+271 NEYCKVGEGYV

-291 NNSPKLLI
+291 NNTPKLLI

-311 MVLIVAGANVSSMVS
+311 MVLIITGSNVSGMIS

-343 RINNQITSMA
+343 RINNQMTSMA

-363 DNLVEETD
+363 DNLVEETN
-371 EEHTDISYAVVA
+371 EENTDISYAIAA

-389 TSAVKLSN
+389 TKAVSLQDV
-397 ITYHYH
+397 TYHYP
-403 NSDKLIFDHATVS
+403 NSDKLIFNHASVS

-439 LLGLL
+439 ILGLL
-444 KLQEGKVLADDVD
+444 KLETGKVMADDAD

-490 IPEEEIDEEKLWH
+490 VPEEEIDDERLWY
-503 ALREAQ
+503 ALKEAQ
-509 LDTFVKALPDGVN
+509 LDEFVKTLPEGVN

-568 AIMESINRLHGK
+568 AIMDSINRLHGK
-580 KTLVIIAHRLQT
+580 KTLIIIAHRLQT
-592 IEKCDMVFRVEEGR
+592 IEKCDMVFRVEEGA

>member
-1 MGFSV
+1 MQSDSWVNRYG
-6 AIAFLHVT
+6 IWH
-14 ILLSD
+14 IL
-19 TNKNIRMRK
+19 IREDDKDKKM
-28 VEVFVL
+28 L
-34 KILKKIHILMDQK
+34 KIIKKINILMDKK
-47 QKSAM
+47 QKGAM
-52 VRLFVMMM
+52 ARLFLMM
-60 ISAGLETGA
+60 IVSAGLETGA

-91 YQKISSVFHLQNTI
+91 YQRISSLLNLQDTV
-105 QFSVFAIVFLILLYI
+105 QFSVFAILFLIVLYI
-120 AKNSFQFFFQRSLYR
+120 AKNSFQFIFQRSLYR
-135 FIYSNQF
+135 FVYSNQF

-153 RREYEYYLNAET
+153 RREYEYYLDAET
-165 SVIQRSITA
+165 AVIQRSITA

-189 ASEVIVAVFLV
+189 ASEMIVALFLV
-200 FALAMQDPVMTVVI
+200 IALAMQDPVMTVII
-214 AVLLVL
+214 AALLVA

-242 YGASMFAWISQTVQ
+242 FGASMFAWISQTVQ

-271 KEYCKVGEGYV
+271 GEYCKVGEGYV
-282 KAMERFSLF
+282 RAMERFSLF
-291 NNSPKLLI
+291 NNTPKLLI

-311 MVLIVAGANVSSMVS
+311 MALIVLGADVSAMVS

-371 EEHTDISYAVVA
+371 EAHTDISYAVVA

-389 TSAVKLSN
+389 TREVRLSD
-397 ITYHYH
+397 ITYHYP

-444 KLQEGKVLADDVD
+444 KLQGGKVLADEVD

-483 RKNVAFG
+483 RKNVVFG

-503 ALREAQ
+503 ALKEAQ
-509 LDTFVKALPDGVN
+509 LDAFVKTLPDGVH

-538 RIGIARALYNDPEV
+538 RIGIARALYHDPEV

-592 IEKCDMVFRVEEGR
+592 IEKCDMVFRVENGK

>member
-1 MGFSV
+1 M
-6 AIAFLHVT
+6 I
-14 ILLSD
+14 
-19 TNKNIRMRK
+19 
-28 VEVFVL
+28 
-34 KILKKIHILMDQK
+34 KILKKINILMDGK
-47 QKSAM
+47 QKREMTGLLLMMVVSA
-52 VRLFVMMM
+52 F
-60 ISAGLETGA
+60 LETGA
-69 VMMVMAVVQ
+69 VMMVMAVVEMIIKPDT
-78 LILDPVALEQGET
+78 LTQGET
-91 YQKISSVFHLQNTI
+91 YQKICSILHLSGTVE
-105 QFSVFAIVFLILLYI
+105 FSVLAILFLIFLYI
-120 AKNSFQFFFQRSLYR
+120 AKNSFQFFLQKSLYR
-135 FIYSNQF
+135 FVYTNQF
-142 KTASSLMKNFV
+142 HTAANLMKNFV
-153 RREYEYYLNAET
+153 KRDYEFYLNAET

-179 YALIMAVLQI
+179 YALILSVLQI
-189 ASEVIVAVFLV
+189 ASESIVALFLV
-200 FALAMQDPVMTVVI
+200 IALAMQDPVMTVVI
-214 AVLLVL
+214 AVLLLV
-220 TLVVIKKIV
+220 TLVVIKNII

-242 YGASMFAWISQTVQ
+242 YGASMFSWIAQTIQ
-256 GIKEIKVAGREQYFI
+256 GIKDIKVAGKEQYFI
-271 KEYCKVGEGYV
+271 NEYCKVGEGYV

-291 NNSPKLLI
+291 NNTPKLLI
-299 ETVCMAGLLGYI
+299 ETVCIAGLLGYI
-311 MVLIVAGANVSSMVS
+311 LVLIVSGADVSAMIS

-343 RINNQITSMA
+343 RINNQMTSMA

-363 DNLVEETD
+363 DNLVEETN
-371 EEHTDISYAVVA
+371 EQNTDISYAVVA

-389 TSAVKLSN
+389 TRAVTLQD
-397 ITYHYH
+397 ITYHYP
-403 NSDKLIFDHATVS
+403 NSDKLIFDHASVT

-439 LLGLL
+439 VLGLL
-444 KLQEGKVLADDVD
+444 NLQGGKVLADDVD
-457 IQEHYR
+457 IQSHYR

-483 RKNVAFG
+483 RRNVAFG
-490 IPEEEIDEEKLWH
+490 IPEKEIDDEKLWY

-509 LDTFVKALPDGVN
+509 LDEFIKTLPDGVY

-568 AIMESINRLHGK
+568 AIMDSINRLHGK
-580 KTLVIIAHRLQT
+580 KTLLIIAHRLQT
-592 IEKCDMVFRVEEGR
+592 IEKCDMVYRVENGA

>member
-1 MGFSV
+1 M
-6 AIAFLHVT
+6 I
-14 ILLSD
+14 
-19 TNKNIRMRK
+19 
-28 VEVFVL
+28 
-34 KILKKIHILMDQK
+34 KILKKINILMDGK
-47 QKSAM
+47 QKREMVGLLLMMVVSA
-52 VRLFVMMM
+52 F
-60 ISAGLETGA
+60 LETGA
-69 VMMVMAVVQ
+69 VMMVMAVVEMIIKPDT
-78 LILDPVALEQGET
+78 LTQGET
-91 YQKISSVFHLQNTI
+91 YQKICSILHLNGTVE
-105 QFSVFAIVFLILLYI
+105 FSVLAILFLIFLYI
-120 AKNSFQFFFQRSLYR
+120 AKNSFQFFLQKSLYR
-135 FIYSNQF
+135 FVYTNQF
-142 KTASSLMKNFV
+142 HTAANLMKNFV
-153 RREYEYYLNAET
+153 KRDYEFYLNAET

-179 YALIMAVLQI
+179 YALILSVLQI
-189 ASEVIVAVFLV
+189 ASESIVALFLV
-200 FALAMQDPVMTVVI
+200 IALAMQDPVMTVVI
-214 AVLLVL
+214 AVLLLV
-220 TLVVIKKIV
+220 TLVVIKNII

-242 YGASMFAWISQTVQ
+242 YGASMFSWIAQTIQ
-256 GIKEIKVAGREQYFI
+256 GIKDIKVAGKEQYFI
-271 KEYCKVGEGYV
+271 NEYCKVGEGYV

-291 NNSPKLLI
+291 NNTPKLLI
-299 ETVCMAGLLGYI
+299 ETVCIAGLLGYI
-311 MVLIVAGANVSSMVS
+311 LVLIVSGADVSAMIS

-343 RINNQITSMA
+343 RINNQMTSMA

-363 DNLVEETD
+363 DNLVEETN
-371 EEHTDISYAVVA
+371 EQNTDISYAVVA

-389 TSAVKLSN
+389 TRAVTLQD
-397 ITYHYH
+397 ITYHYP
-403 NSDKLIFDHATVS
+403 NSDKLIFDHASVT

-439 LLGLL
+439 VLGLL
-444 KLQEGKVLADDVD
+444 NLQGGKVLADDVD
-457 IQEHYR
+457 IQSHYR

-490 IPEEEIDEEKLWH
+490 IPEEEIDDEKLWY

-509 LDTFVKALPDGVN
+509 LDEFIKTLPDGVY

-568 AIMESINRLHGK
+568 AIMDSINRLHGK
-580 KTLVIIAHRLQT
+580 KTLLIIAHRLQT
-592 IEKCDMVFRVEEGR
+592 IEKCDMVYRVENGA

>member
-1 MGFSV
+1 M
-6 AIAFLHVT
+6 
-14 ILLSD
+14 
-19 TNKNIRMRK
+19 
-28 VEVFVL
+28 L
-34 KILKKIHILMDQK
+34 KIIKKINRLMDKK

-52 VRLFVMMM
+52 ARLLVMMVV
-60 ISAGLETGA
+60 SAGLETGA

-78 LILDPVALEQGET
+78 LVVDPVTLAQGET
-91 YQKISSVFHLQNTI
+91 YHKICALLHIQSTV
-105 QFSVFAIVFLILLYI
+105 QFSVLAILFLIGLYI
-120 AKNSFQFFFQRSLYR
+120 AKNSFQFVLQRNLYR
-135 FIYSNQF
+135 FVYHNQF
-142 KTASSLMKNFV
+142 QTASDLMKNFV

-165 SVIQRSITA
+165 SVIQRSITS
-174 DVSNM
+174 DVSGM
-179 YALIMAVLQI
+179 YALIMSVLQI

-200 FALAMQDPVMTVVI
+200 IALAIQDPVMTIVI
-214 AVLLVL
+214 AILLVV
-220 TLVVIKKIV
+220 TLGVIKKIV

-234 RTGKENQD
+234 RSGKENQD
-242 YGASMFAWISQTVQ
+242 YGASMFAWISQTIQ

-271 KEYCKVGEGYV
+271 GEYAKVGAGYV
-282 KAMERFSLF
+282 NAMERFSLF
-291 NNSPKLLI
+291 NNTPKLLI
-299 ETVCMAGLLGYI
+299 ETVCIMGLLGYI
-311 MVLIVAGANVSSMVS
+311 MVLIVLGADVSGMVS

-343 RINNQITSMA
+343 RINNQMTSMA

-363 DNLVEETD
+363 DNLVQETD
-371 EEHTDISYAVVA
+371 EAHTDISYAVVA

-389 TSAVKLSN
+389 TKEIQLLDL
-397 ITYHYH
+397 TYHYP
-403 NSDKLIFDHATVS
+403 NSDKLIFNHASVT
-416 FPIGKSIGVVG
+416 FPIGKSIGIVG
-427 ASGAGKTTIIDI
+427 TSGAGKTTIIDI

-444 KLQEGKVLADDVD
+444 KLQGGSVLADGVN

-471 IPQMIFLLDADI
+471 IPQMIFLLDSDI

-490 IPEEEIDEEKLWH
+490 VPEEEIDEEKLWY
-503 ALREAQ
+503 ALKEAQ
-509 LDTFVKALPDGVN
+509 LDEFVKTLPEGVY

-568 AIMESINRLHGK
+568 AIMESINSLHGK
-580 KTLVIIAHRLQT
+580 KTLIIIAHRLQT
-592 IEKCDMVFRVEEGR
+592 IEKCDMVFRVGQGSIQRECT
-606 IVKER
+606 

>member
-1 MGFSV
+1 M
-6 AIAFLHVT
+6 
-14 ILLSD
+14 
-19 TNKNIRMRK
+19 
-28 VEVFVL
+28 L
-34 KILKKIHILMDQK
+34 KILKKINILMDKKQK
-47 QKSAM
+47 QSMAKLLVIMIFAAM
-52 VRLFVMMM
+52 
-60 ISAGLETGA
+60 LETCA
-69 VMMVMAVVQ
+69 VMMVMTVVE
-78 LILDPVALEQGET
+78 LITNPEELVQGDKYTMVCDILNLE
-91 YQKISSVFHLQNTI
+91 SVVE
-105 QFSVFAIVFLILLYI
+105 FSVLAILFCIILYI
-120 AKNSFQFFFQRSLYR
+120 AKNGFQFILQRSMYR
-135 FIYSNQF
+135 FIYRNQF

-153 RREYEYYLNAET
+153 SRNYEYYLDAET

-179 YALIMAVLQI
+179 YALIMSVLQI
-189 ASEVIVAVFLV
+189 ISEVIVALFLV
-200 FALAMQDPVMTVVI
+200 GALAMQDPVMTVII
-214 AVLLVL
+214 AVLLVV
-220 TLVVIKKIV
+220 TLGVIKKII

-242 YGASMFAWISQTVQ
+242 YGASMFSWIAQTIQ

-271 KEYCKVGEGYV
+271 GEYCKVGEGYV

-291 NNSPKLLI
+291 NNTPKLLI
-299 ETVCMAGLLGYI
+299 ETVCIAGLLGYI
-311 MVLIVAGANVSSMVS
+311 MVLIVSGTDVSGMVS

-343 RINNQITSMA
+343 RINNQMTSMA

-371 EEHTDISYAVVA
+371 AEHTDISYAVVA

-389 TSAVKLSN
+389 TKAVTFEN
-397 ITYHYH
+397 ITYHYP
-403 NSDKLIFDHATVS
+403 NSDRLIFDHANVS
-416 FPIGKSIGVVG
+416 FPIGKSIGIVG
-427 ASGAGKTTIIDI
+427 TSGAGKTTIIDI

-444 KLQEGKVLADDVD
+444 DLQEGKVKADDVD
-457 IQEHYR
+457 IKEHYR

-490 IPEEEIDEEKLWH
+490 VPEDEIDDERLWH
-503 ALREAQ
+503 ALKEAQ
-509 LDTFVKALPDGVN
+509 LDEFVKTLPEGVN

-592 IEKCDMVFRVEEGR
+592 IEKCDMVFRVEDGA
-606 IVKER
+606 IKKER

>member
-1 MGFSV
+1 M
-6 AIAFLHVT
+6 
-14 ILLSD
+14 
-19 TNKNIRMRK
+19 
-28 VEVFVL
+28 L
-34 KILKKIHILMDQK
+34 KILKKINVLMDKQQK
-47 QKSAM
+47 RAM
-52 VRLFVMMM
+52 FGLFVMMV
-60 ISAGLETGA
+60 ISAALETGT
-69 VMMVMAVVQ
+69 VMLVMLVVE
-78 LILDPVALEQGET
+78 LITNPANLEQGDT
-91 YQKISSVFHLQNTI
+91 YRLISEIFHLSGTVS
-105 QFSVFAIVFLILLYI
+105 FSVLAISFLIFLYI
-120 AKNSFQFFFQRSLYR
+120 AKSIFQFLLQKNLYR
-135 FIYSNQF
+135 FVYSNQF
-142 KTASSLMKNFV
+142 KTASNLMKNFV
-153 RREYEYYLNAET
+153 KRDYEYYLNAET

-179 YALIMAVLQI
+179 FALIQSVLQI
-189 ASEVIVAVFLV
+189 ASETVVAVFLV
-200 FALAMQDPVMTVVI
+200 VALALKDPVMTVII
-214 AVLLVL
+214 AVLLLV
-220 TLVVIKKIV
+220 TLIVIKNII

-242 YGASMFAWISQTVQ
+242 YGASMFSWIAQTIQ
-256 GIKEIKVAGREQYFI
+256 GIKDIKVAGKEQYFI
-271 KEYCKVGEGYV
+271 NEYCKVGEGYV

-291 NNSPKLLI
+291 NNTPKLLI

-311 MVLIVAGANVSSMVS
+311 LVLIVTGANVTNMIS

-343 RINNQITSMA
+343 RINNQLTSMA

-363 DNLVEETD
+363 DNLVEETSA
-371 EEHTDISYAVVA
+371 ENTDISYAIVA

-389 TSAVKLSN
+389 TKAVNLED
-397 ITYHYH
+397 ITYHYP
-403 NSDKLIFDHATVS
+403 NSDKLIFDHASVS

-444 KLQEGKVLADDVD
+444 QLQTGKVMADETD

-490 IPEEEIDEEKLWH
+490 VPEEEIDEDRLWY
-503 ALREAQ
+503 ALKEAQ
-509 LDTFVKALPDGVN
+509 LDEFVKTLPEGVH

-568 AIMESINRLHGK
+568 AIMDSINRLHGK
-580 KTLVIIAHRLQT
+580 KTLIIIAHRLQT
-592 IEKCDMVFRVEEGR
+592 IEKCDLVFRVEDGA

>member
-1 MGFSV
+1 M
-6 AIAFLHVT
+6 I
-14 ILLSD
+14 
-19 TNKNIRMRK
+19 
-28 VEVFVL
+28 
-34 KILKKIHILMDQK
+34 KILKKINILMDGK
-47 QKSAM
+47 QKREMAGLLLMMVVSA
-52 VRLFVMMM
+52 F
-60 ISAGLETGA
+60 LETGA
-69 VMMVMAVVQ
+69 VMMVMAVVEMIIKPDT
-78 LILDPVALEQGET
+78 LTQGET
-91 YQKISSVFHLQNTI
+91 YQKICSILHLSGTVE
-105 QFSVFAIVFLILLYI
+105 FSVLAILFLIFLYI
-120 AKNSFQFFFQRSLYR
+120 AKNSFQFFLQKSLYR
-135 FIYSNQF
+135 FVYTNQF
-142 KTASSLMKNFV
+142 HTAANLMKNFV
-153 RREYEYYLNAET
+153 KRDYEFYLNAET

-179 YALIMAVLQI
+179 YALILSVLQI
-189 ASEVIVAVFLV
+189 ASESIVALFLV
-200 FALAMQDPVMTVVI
+200 IALAMQDPVMTVVI
-214 AVLLVL
+214 AVLLLV
-220 TLVVIKKIV
+220 TLVVIKNII

-242 YGASMFAWISQTVQ
+242 YGASMFSWIAQTIQ
-256 GIKEIKVAGREQYFI
+256 GIKDIKVAGKEQYFI
-271 KEYCKVGEGYV
+271 NEYCKVGEGYV

-291 NNSPKLLI
+291 NNTPKLLI
-299 ETVCMAGLLGYI
+299 ETVCIAGLLGYI
-311 MVLIVAGANVSSMVS
+311 LVLIVSGADVSAMIS

-343 RINNQITSMA
+343 RINNQMTSMA

-363 DNLVEETD
+363 DNLVEETN
-371 EEHTDISYAVVA
+371 EQNTDISYAVVA

-389 TSAVKLSN
+389 TRAVTLQD
-397 ITYHYH
+397 ITYHYP
-403 NSDKLIFDHATVS
+403 NSDKLIFNHASVT

-439 LLGLL
+439 VLGLL
-444 KLQEGKVLADDVD
+444 NLQGGKVLADDVD
-457 IQEHYR
+457 IQSHYR

-483 RKNVAFG
+483 RRNVAFG
-490 IPEEEIDEEKLWH
+490 IPEEEIDDEKLWY

-509 LDTFVKALPDGVN
+509 LDEFIKTLPDGVY

-568 AIMESINRLHGK
+568 AIMDSINRLHGK
-580 KTLVIIAHRLQT
+580 KTLLIIAHRLQT
-592 IEKCDMVFRVEEGR
+592 IEKCDMVYRVENGA

>member
-1 MGFSV
+1 M
-6 AIAFLHVT
+6 
-14 ILLSD
+14 
-19 TNKNIRMRK
+19 
-28 VEVFVL
+28 L
-34 KILKKIHILMDQK
+34 KILKKINRLMDKK
-47 QKSAM
+47 QKGAM
-52 VRLFVMMM
+52 ARLFVMML

-78 LILDPVALEQGET
+78 LILDPVALVEGET
-91 YQKISSVFHLQNTI
+91 YQNICAMLNLRDAV
-105 QFSVFAIVFLILLYI
+105 QFSVLAILFLIFLYV
-120 AKNSFQFFFQRSLYR
+120 AKNVFQFFLQRSLYR
-135 FIYSNQF
+135 FVYSNQF
-142 KTASSLMKNFV
+142 QTASNLMKNFV

-189 ASEVIVAVFLV
+189 ASEVTVAVFLV
-200 FALAMQDPVMTVVI
+200 IALAVQDPVMTVVI
-214 AVLLVL
+214 AVLLVV
-220 TLVVIKKIV
+220 TLVVIKNII

-271 KEYCKVGEGYV
+271 GEYCKVGEGYV

-291 NNSPKLLI
+291 NNTPKLLI

-311 MVLIVAGANVSSMVS
+311 LVLIVSGADVSAMVS

-343 RINNQITSMA
+343 RINNQLTSMA

-371 EEHTDISYAVVA
+371 AAHTDISYAVVA

-389 TSAVKLSN
+389 TNALTLSD
-397 ITYHYH
+397 ITYHYP

-416 FPIGKSIGVVG
+416 FPIGKSIGIVG
-427 ASGAGKTTIIDI
+427 ASGAGKTTIIDV

-444 KLQEGKVLADDVD
+444 KLQGGRVLADDVD

-490 IPEEEIDEEKLWH
+490 IPEEEIDDQKLWY
-503 ALREAQ
+503 ALKEAQ
-509 LDTFVKALPDGVN
+509 LDAFVQTLPEGVY

-538 RIGIARALYNDPEV
+538 RIGIARALYHDPEV

-568 AIMESINRLHGK
+568 AIMESVNRLHGK

-592 IEKCDMVFRVEEGR
+592 IEKCDMVFRVEDGA